1 MKRNLRILS
10 CIYEDLLS
18 GKYVQDIVGFRASNI
33 LAVETDHL
41 SDAAKIIDLVI
52 GQGANRV
59 DLVSFTDS
67 TPKVKVVKE
76 SLIEEAVL
84 NAKVKAEIAIKP
96 LDQKIVGVSS
106 ITVDDI
112 GYSPSPMFERADMF
126 ASSAPIFSSDQN
138 ISVNVNV
145 IFLIADR

>member
-1 MKRNLRILS
+1 MPLRFERNFWKKHWIA
-10 CIYEDLLS
+10 C
-18 GKYVQDIVGFRASNI
+18 A
-33 LAVETDHL
+33 AETAPH
-41 SDAAKIIDLVI
+41 SI
-52 GQGANRV
+52 
-59 DLVSFTDS
+59 SFTVS
-67 TPKVKVVKE
+67 TPKVKAVKE

-96 LDQKIVGVSS
+96 LDQKIVGVNS
-106 ITVDDI
+106 IIVDDV

-126 ASSAPIFSSDQN
+126 TSSAPIFSSEQD

>member
-1 MKRNLRILS
+1 M
-10 CIYEDLLS
+10 
-18 GKYVQDIVGFRASNI
+18 
-33 LAVETDHL
+33 AVETDQL

-59 DLVSFTDS
+59 DLVSFIVS
-67 TPKVKVVKE
+67 TPKVKAVKE

-84 NAKVKAEIAIKP
+84 NAKAKAEIAIKP

-106 ITVDDI
+106 IIVDDV
-112 GYSPSPMFERADMF
+112 GYSPSPMFERAGVF
-126 ASSAPIFSSDQN
+126 ASSAPIFSSDKD